1 MNTKPLFDAIRT
13 VKGSPLTQA
22 DVDLINRVLSGDPVK
37 KTSQRGIDLI
47 HSFESL
53 KLDAYKDPG
62 SKDGLPIT
70 IGWGST
76 RDANG
81 QPIKMGTRWTKEQA
95 DAQFARDLEK
105 TEVRVRQLAPMTTQN
120 QFDALVGELRGGVPL
135 RRKSHLIRRHSAA
148 VVGHFDAIEPAFVEG
163 DGDPPRAGIDRIL
176 DQFLERGSGPFDN
189 LARGDAVDEAFGQA
203 ADSGHR
209 HRLATKRHN
218 FEAIR

>member
-13 VKGSPLTQA
+13 VKGAPLTQA
-22 DVDLINRVLSGDPVK
+22 DVDLVNRALSGDPIK
-37 KTSQRGIDLI
+37 KTGQRGIDLI

-81 QPIKMGTRWTKEQA
+81 QPIKLGTRWTKEQA

-105 TEVRVRQLAPMTTQN
+105 AEARVRQLAPMTTQG
-120 QFDALVGELRGGVPL
+120 QFDALVSFDYNTGALHSSTLLKKHNAGDYAGAKAEFARWNKNDGRVMNG
-135 RRKSHLIRRHSAA
+135 LIRR
-148 VVGHFDAIEPAFVEG
+148 
-163 DGDPPRAGIDRIL
+163 RA
-176 DQFLERGSGPFDN
+176 
-189 LARGDAVDEAFGQA
+189 DEAALYGSDA
-203 ADSGHR
+203 
-209 HRLATKRHN
+209 
-218 FEAIR
+218 

>member
-22 DVDLINRVLSGDPVK
+22 DVDLVNRALSVDPIK
-37 KTSQRGIDLI
+37 KTGQRGIDLI

-81 QPIKMGTRWTKEQA
+81 QPIKLGTRWTKEQA
-95 DAQFARDLEK
+95 GAQFARDLEK
-105 TEVRVRQLAPMTTQN
+105 TESRVRQLAPKTTQG
-120 QFDALVGELRGGVPL
+120 QFDALVSFDYNTGALHSSTLLKKHNVGDYAGAKAEFARWNKNDGRVMNG
-135 RRKSHLIRRHSAA
+135 LIRRRAEEAA
-148 VVGHFDAIEPAFVEG
+148 LYGSDA
-163 DGDPPRAGIDRIL
+163 
-176 DQFLERGSGPFDN
+176 
-189 LARGDAVDEAFGQA
+189 
-203 ADSGHR
+203 
-209 HRLATKRHN
+209 
-218 FEAIR
+218 

>member
-1 MNTKPLFDAIRT
+1 MTREQANEAFVRAFQASRGITSDGWAGKDTYAAAGLPSLPI
-13 VKGSPLTQA
+13 KGVNSL
-22 DVDLINRVLSGDPVK
+22 

-81 QPIKMGTRWTKEQA
+81 QPIRLGTRWTKEQA

-105 TEVRVRQLAPMTTQN
+105 TEARVRQLAPMTTQG
-120 QFDALVGELRGGVPL
+120 QFDALVSFDYNTGALHSSTLLKKHNAGDYAGAKAEFAKWVFNDGKRMNG
-135 RRKSHLIRRHSAA
+135 LIRR
-148 VVGHFDAIEPAFVEG
+148 
-163 DGDPPRAGIDRIL
+163 RA
-176 DQFLERGSGPFDN
+176 
-189 LARGDAVDEAFGQA
+189 DEAA
-203 ADSGHR
+203 LYAS
-209 HRLATKRHN
+209 
-218 FEAIR
+218 